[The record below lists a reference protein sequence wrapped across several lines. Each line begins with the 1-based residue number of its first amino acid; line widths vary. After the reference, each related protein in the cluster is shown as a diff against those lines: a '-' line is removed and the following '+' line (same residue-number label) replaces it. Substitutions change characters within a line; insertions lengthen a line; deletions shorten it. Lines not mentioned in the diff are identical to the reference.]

1 MLTNKGMSIMW
12 AILLLTSSCDIPST
26 TERLSGT
33 IEDSAM
39 VVSAHPIATNIGVD
53 ILKSGGTAI
62 DAAVAVQFALAV
74 VYPRAGNI
82 GGGGFAVMRFSDGKT
97 NTLDFREKAP
107 ALAYRD
113 MYLDESK
120 NVIPEKSMLG
130 HQAAG
135 VPGSVAGMWEL
146 HQTYGSLDWK
156 ELIQPAIDVANS
168 GFKITQNEADVL
180 NDKQEKFREANTYSP
195 WVLKESGWNAGDLV
209 RQPELTST
217 LEAIRDLGRDGF
229 YKGSVADK
237 IVAEMKKGEGL
248 ISHED
253 LANYH
258 PLWKDPVSGYY
269 KGHKVISMAPP
280 SSGGVAVLQL
290 LQGAEMLNIAQYPH
304 NSTEATN
311 LMAELEKRVFAD
323 RAKFIGDPDYYDV
336 PVDEL
341 LSAAYN
347 TERFSSIRVDNM
359 TPSSKIAHG
368 PILPKE
374 SEETTHFSIVDPLGN
389 AVALTTTLNLNY
401 GCKVWVEGAGF
412 VLNNEMDDFSA
423 KPGVPNYFGLIG
435 AKANAIAPNKR
446 MTSSMTPTIVEKDGK
461 LKLVLGSP
469 GGSTIITSVYQTI
482 QNMIDYDMTMQEAV
496 NAKKIHHQW
505 LPDQIKYEQDG
516 LDSLTIMKLNKMG
529 HNLKAVKSI
538 GRNDCILVREDG
550 TLEGA
555 ADHTRGDDYAAGF

>member
-1 MLTNKGMSIMW
+1 MSVLG
-12 AILLLTSSCDIPST
+12 AILLFATACSAPQTTKRLT
-26 TERLSGT
+26 GT
-33 IEDSAM
+33 IGDSAM

-53 ILKSGGTAI
+53 ILKSGGSAI

-82 GGGGFAVMRFSDGKT
+82 GGGGFAVIRFSDGKT

-113 MYLDESK
+113 MYLDEDK
-120 NVIPEKSMLG
+120 NVIPGKSMLG

-146 HQTYGSLDWK
+146 HQTYGTLQWDK
-156 ELIQPAIDVANS
+156 LVQPAIDVANS
-168 GFKITQNEADVL
+168 GFEITQNEAEAL
-180 NDKQEKFREANTYSP
+180 NDKQESFAEANTYSP
-195 WVLKESGWNAGDLV
+195 WVLKESGWKPGDLI
-209 RQPELTST
+209 RQPALAST
-217 LEAIRDLGRDGF
+217 LESIRDLGRDGF
-229 YKGSVADK
+229 YKGTVAEM
-237 IVAEMKKGEGL
+237 IVAEMEKGNGL

-253 LANYH
+253 LVNYA
-258 PLWKDPVSGYY
+258 PKWREAVSGNY

-280 SSGGVAVLQL
+280 SSGGIAVLQL

-304 NSTEATN
+304 NSAEAIN
-311 LMAELEKRVFAD
+311 LMSELEKRVFAD
-323 RAKFIGDPDYYDV
+323 RAKFIGDPDYYVV
-336 PVDEL
+336 PVNKL
-341 LSAAYN
+341 LSKEYN
-347 TERFSSIRVDNM
+347 DERFSSIRADIM
-359 TPSSKIAHG
+359 TPSSEIAHG

-374 SEETTHFSIVDPLGN
+374 SEETTHFSIVDPFGN

-435 AKANAIAPNKR
+435 AKANVIAPQKR
-446 MTSSMTPTIVEKDGK
+446 MVSSMTPTIVEKDGK

-482 QNMIDYDMTMQEAV
+482 QNVIDYDMTMQEAV
-496 NAKKIHHQW
+496 NAKKVHHQW
-505 LPDQIKYEQDG
+505 LPDQIKYEEQG
-516 LDSLTIMKLNKMG
+516 LDSTTIMRLDGMG
-529 HNLKAVKSI
+529 HSFRVVKSI
-538 GRNDCILVREDG
+538 GKNDCILVREDG
-550 TLEGA
+550 TLEGG
-555 ADHTRGDDYAAGF
+555 ADYTRGDDFAAGF